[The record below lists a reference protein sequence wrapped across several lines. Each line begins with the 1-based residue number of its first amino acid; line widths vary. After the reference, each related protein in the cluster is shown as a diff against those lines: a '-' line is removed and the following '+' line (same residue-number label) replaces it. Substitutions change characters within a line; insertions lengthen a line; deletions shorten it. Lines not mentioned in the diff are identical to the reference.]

1 MTEQERE
8 ELKRQL
14 QLYRGALRYY
24 RDQLNEARDVA
35 EILSYAIDIFTDRHP
50 EYAAEIGALID
61 YREHHLEDNEK
72 CI

>member
-14 QLYRGALRYY
+14 QLYRGALRFY

-35 EILSYAIDIFTDRHP
+35 NFNLNGF
-50 EYAAEIGALID
+50 
-61 YREHHLEDNEK
+61 
-72 CI
+72 